1 MSKKRRLLPLLPWII
16 APLLLVWVLRAA
28 PLDEAWA
35 ILQQLSL
42 AELLGL
48 ALLNV
53 LVLLSF
59 SGRWWI
65 ILRSQGHHIPYLRL
79 VGYRLAAFG
88 VTYFTPG
95 PQFGGEPVQVYLP
108 EKRDGVPRSTAVAA
122 VTLDKTLELLVN
134 FAFLAGGVALIVQ
147 RRLLSEDAE
156 RAALAAALILF
167 ALPPLFLLAIWA
179 GGRPMTRT
187 ARAVVWP
194 AQAWKR
200 WRPGPD
206 RAVAGPDRITRLL
219 GGVES
224 SERQVRAFCRQHPA
238 ALVAAMGV
246 TLLSWLGMI
255 AEYWL
260 ALWALGIVLSP
271 VDAIIALTAARIAF
285 LAALP
290 AGLGALEAS
299 QVLALGALG
308 ANPAAG
314 LSLSLLIRLR
324 DTALA
329 AAGVWWGLRLA
340 GRAGGL
346 LDASPYAT
354 LEPLPTVSGG
364 TPLASPR
371 PRRRSSIFVL
381 WTRRQLMISRTRWAI
396 LALVIIAALALS
408 ACQPVLTPP
417 QSDQPATE
425 APAVEPTAEP
435 AAEPV
440 VITLAYNRFLQT
452 SFGPGPAPIDV
463 IRDEVAK
470 LYPNIDVRLNLMPDT
485 INGMREALAVWIAS
499 EDPTVDIYGMDM
511 PWVQEFGRAGW
522 AVPLDELAPQ
532 LDENYIA
539 NGLDVFSYEGKRLG
553 VPFWSSVS
561 GTFYRTDL
569 LEAAGFSPPQ
579 TYDELVE
586 IAQAITAENPD
597 LSGFVWAGIKDEQLV
612 MTWAEFLLGFGGQ
625 YFDDAGQCAM
635 NSPEGVEALTFMVN
649 LIDSGVSPREVPAW
663 KAEEARTRFAEGKA
677 VFLRHN
683 HDIVVWLDDPE
694 RSAIAGQWAVM
705 PNPAQPGGQTA
716 GVAGGF
722 AFAVNP
728 YTDNMAEAMQV
739 MEIIAS
745 LPAQKGFAIAW
756 GPVQYYNGLYD
767 DPEVIAANPNAD
779 TIGPL
784 LSSAVPRP
792 PSVRYTELSSILQDE
807 IHAAIT
813 GIKPAEQALDDAC
826 GRIDAL
832 GQ

>member
-1 MSKKRRLLPLLPWII
+1 MLNKRRLLTLLPWLV
-16 APLLLVWVLRAA
+16 APLLLVWVLRAV

-35 ILQQLSL
+35 LLQQISL
-42 AELLGL
+42 AELLAL

-65 ILRSQGHHIPYLRL
+65 ILRSQGHRIPYLRL

-88 VTYFTPG
+88 VSYFTPG
-95 PQFGGEPVQVYLP
+95 PQFGGEPLQVYLP

-134 FAFLAGGVALIVQ
+134 FAFLAGGVALIAQ
-147 RRLLSEDAE
+147 RRLLSADAE
-156 RAALAAALILF
+156 RVALAAALILF

-179 GGRPMTRT
+179 GGRPMTRL
-187 ARAVVWP
+187 AHVAVWP
-194 AQAWKR
+194 VQAWR
-200 WRPGPD
+200 RRVSAPG
-206 RAVAGPDRITRLL
+206 VAAGSGRIERLL

-224 SERQVRAFCRQHPA
+224 SEQQVRTFCRQHPA
-238 ALVAAMGV
+238 ALAAAMGF
-246 TLLSWLGMI
+246 TLLSWLGIM

-271 VDAIIALTAARIAF
+271 VEAIISLTAARIAF

-329 AAGVWWGLRLA
+329 AAGIAWGLRLA
-340 GRAGGL
+340 GRADGL
-346 LDASPYAT
+346 PGAPPYVT
-354 LEPLPTVSGG
+354 LQPLSTASGG
-364 TPLASPR
+364 TSLAPSR
-371 PRRRSSIFVL
+371 SRRGSVTFQL
-381 WTRRQLMISRTRWAI
+381 WTRRQLMISRTKWAL
-396 LALVIIAALALS
+396 LALVIIVALALS

-417 QSDQPATE
+417 QGDQSTTA
-425 APAVEPTAEP
+425 APAAEP

-440 VITLAYNRFLQT
+440 VITLAYNRFLQM

-470 LYPNIDVRLNLMPDT
+470 KYPNIDVRLNLMPDT

-569 LEAAGFSPPQ
+569 LEAAGFQPPQ
-579 TYDELVE
+579 TYDELVA
-586 IAQAITAENPD
+586 IAQAITAQDPE

-625 YFDDAGQCAM
+625 YFDEAGQCAM
-635 NSPEGVEALTFMVN
+635 NSTEGVEALSFMVN
-649 LIDSGVSPREVPAW
+649 LIESGVSPREVPAW

-694 RSAIAGQWAVM
+694 RSAIAGKWAVM

-728 YTDNMAEAMQV
+728 YTDTMAEAMQV
-739 MEIIAS
+739 MDVIAS

-807 IHAAIT
+807 IHSAIT
-813 GIKPAEQALDDAC
+813 GIKPADQALNDAC
-826 GRIDAL
+826 QRIDAL

>member
-1 MSKKRRLLPLLPWII
+1 MAKKSRLLPLLPWVI
-16 APLLLVWVLRAA
+16 APLLLVWVLRAV

-35 ILQQLSL
+35 ILQQINL

-65 ILRSQGHHIPYLRL
+65 ILRSQGQRIPYLRL

-147 RRLLSEDAE
+147 RRLLSENAE
-156 RAALAAALILF
+156 RVALVAALTLF

-179 GGRPMTRT
+179 GGRPMTRL
-187 ARAVVWP
+187 ARVVVWP
-194 AQAWKR
+194 VQAWSR
-200 WRPGPD
+200 RSGTLSM
-206 RAVAGPDRITRLL
+206 AAPDRIERLL
-219 GGVES
+219 GGVAA
-224 SERQVRAFCRQHPA
+224 SEAQVRAFCRQQPA
-238 ALVAAMGV
+238 ALAAAMGV

-346 LDASPYAT
+346 PDAPRYAT
-354 LEPLPTVSGG
+354 LESLPTVSGG
-364 TPLASPR
+364 TSLVSPR
-371 PRRRSSIFVL
+371 PSRRTATFKL
-381 WTRRQLMISRTRWAI
+381 WTRRQLMISRTRWAL

-408 ACQPVLTPP
+408 ACQPVLAPP
-417 QSDQPATE
+417 QGDQPSIVEPVA
-425 APAVEPTAEP
+425 EPTAEP

-470 LYPNIDVRLNLMPDT
+470 KYPSIDVRLNLMPDT

-539 NGLDVFSYEGKRLG
+539 NGLDVFSYEGQRLG

-569 LEAAGFSPPQ
+569 LEAAGFQPPQ
-579 TYDELVE
+579 TYDELLE
-586 IAQAITAENPD
+586 IAQAITAQDPE
-597 LSGFVWAGIKDEQLV
+597 LSGFVWAGIKDEGLV
-612 MTWAEFLLGFGGQ
+612 MTWSEFLLGFGGQ
-625 YFDDAGQCAM
+625 YFDEAGQCAM
-635 NSPEGVEALTFMVN
+635 NSPQGVEALSFMVN
-649 LIDSGVSPREVPAW
+649 LLESGISPREVPAW

-694 RSAIAGQWAVM
+694 RSAIAGKWAVM

-739 MEIIAS
+739 MEVIAS

-813 GIKPAEQALDDAC
+813 GIKPAEQALNDAC

-832 GQ
+832 EQ

>member
-1 MSKKRRLLPLLPWII
+1 MSNKRRLLPLLPWII
-16 APLLLVWVLRAA
+16 APLLLVWVLRAV

-42 AELLGL
+42 IELLGL

-65 ILRSQGHHIPYLRL
+65 ILRSQGHRIPYLRL

-156 RAALAAALILF
+156 RVALAAALILF

-206 RAVAGPDRITRLL
+206 RITRLL

-224 SERQVRAFCRQHPA
+224 SERQVRSFCRQHPA
-238 ALVAAMGV
+238 ALAAAMGV

-299 QVLALGALG
+299 QVLVLGALG
-308 ANPAAG
+308 VNPAAG

-346 LDASPYAT
+346 PDAPPYAT
-354 LEPLPTVSGG
+354 LEPIPTVSGG
-364 TPLASPR
+364 TPLASSR

-417 QSDQPATE
+417 QGDQPSTE

-539 NGLDVFSYEGKRLG
+539 NGLDVFSYEGQRLG

-569 LEAAGFSPPQ
+569 LEAAGFQPPQ

-586 IAQAITAENPD
+586 MAQAITAQDPE
-597 LSGFVWAGIKDEQLV
+597 LSGFVWAGIKDEGLV
-612 MTWAEFLLGFGGQ
+612 MTWSEFLLGFGGS
-625 YFDDAGQCAM
+625 YFDEAGQCAM
-635 NSPEGVEALTFMVN
+635 NSPQGVEALSFMVN
-649 LIDSGVSPREVPAW
+649 LLESGVSPREVPAW
-663 KAEEARTRFAEGKA
+663 KGEEARTRFAEGKA

-694 RSAIAGQWAVM
+694 RSAIAGKWAVM

-728 YTDNMAEAMQV
+728 YTDNMVEAMQV
-739 MEIIAS
+739 MEVIAS

-767 DPEVIAANPNAD
+767 DPEVAAANPNAD

-784 LSSAVPRP
+784 LTSAVPRP

-813 GIKPAEQALDDAC
+813 GIKPAEQALNDAC
-826 GRIDAL
+826 QRIDAL

>member
-1 MSKKRRLLPLLPWII
+1 MSNKRRLLPLLPWII
-16 APLLLVWVLRAA
+16 APLLLVWVLRAV

-35 ILQQLSL
+35 ILQQISL
-42 AELLGL
+42 PELLGL

-65 ILRSQGHHIPYLRL
+65 ILRSQGHRIPYLRL

-122 VTLDKTLELLVN
+122 VTLDKTLELLAN
-134 FAFLAGGVALIVQ
+134 FAFLAGGVALMVQ
-147 RRLLSEDAE
+147 RRLLSDDAE
-156 RAALAAALILF
+156 RVALAAALILF
-167 ALPPLFLLAIWA
+167 VLPPLFLLAIWA

-238 ALVAAMGV
+238 ALAAAMAV

-260 ALWALGIVLSP
+260 ALWALGIPLSP
-271 VDAIIALTAARIAF
+271 AQVIVALTAARIAF
-285 LAALP
+285 LIALP

-299 QVLALGALG
+299 QVLVFGAMG
-308 ANPAAG
+308 INPAAG

-329 AAGVWWGLRLA
+329 ALGVWWGLRLA
-340 GRAGGL
+340 RPAHGL
-346 LDASPYAT
+346 PSLPTYAT
-354 LEPLPTVSGG
+354 VPAHRATTGG
-364 TPLASPR
+364 NTPALSR
-371 PRRRSSIFVL
+371 LRRNFSAYFS
-381 WTRRQLMISRTRWAI
+381 WTRRQLMITKTQW
-396 LALVIIAALALS
+396 ALVALVVITALVLS
-408 ACQPVLTPP
+408 ACQPVLAPP
-417 QSDQPATE
+417 QSGSTSDAT
-425 APAVEPTAEP
+425 PT
-435 AAEPV
+435 AEPV

-463 IRDEVAK
+463 IRAEVAK
-470 LYPNIDVRLNLMPDT
+470 QYPNIDVRLNLMPDT

-522 AVPLDELAPQ
+522 AVPLDELASQ
-532 LDENYIA
+532 LEENYIA
-539 NGLDVFSYEGKRLG
+539 NGLDVFSYEGQRLG

-569 LEAAGFSPPQ
+569 LEAAGFAPPQ

-586 IAQAITAENPD
+586 IAQAITAQDPE
-597 LSGFVWAGIKDEQLV
+597 LSGFVWAGVKDEQLV
-612 MTWAEFLLGFGGQ
+612 MTWSEFLLGFGGR

-635 NSPEGVEALTFMVN
+635 NSPEGVEALSFMVN
-649 LIDSGVSPREVPAW
+649 LIESGVSPREVPAW

-694 RSAIAGQWAVM
+694 RSAVAGKWAVM

-728 YTDNMAEAMQV
+728 YSDNKTEALQV
-739 MEIIAS
+739 MEIIAG

-767 DPEVIAANPNAD
+767 DPEVAAANPNAD

-784 LSSAVPRP
+784 LTSAVPRP

-807 IHAAIT
+807 IHSAIT
-813 GIKPAEQALDDAC
+813 GIKPAEQALNDAC
-826 GRIDAL
+826 QRIDGL
-832 GQ
+832 EQ

>member
-1 MSKKRRLLPLLPWII
+1 MSNKRRLLPLLPWII
-16 APLLLVWVLRAA
+16 APLLLVWVLRAV
-28 PLDEAWA
+28 PLQEAWA
-35 ILQQLSL
+35 LLQQISL
-42 AELLGL
+42 AELLAL

-65 ILRSQGHHIPYLRL
+65 ILRSQGHRIPYLRL
-79 VGYRLAAFG
+79 VGYRLTAFG

-108 EKRDGVPRSTAVAA
+108 EKHDGVPRSSAVAA
-122 VTLDKTLELLVN
+122 VALDKSLELTIN
-134 FAFLAGGVALIVQ
+134 FAFLAGGVALMVQ
-147 RRLLSEDAE
+147 RRLLPAETDKAALAVALILLALPPLLLLAIWLGGQPLTRLAHAAAWPLQAAQRWGNTRVSAAAPSRIAPALGGVEASERQVQDFC
-156 RAALAAALILF
+156 RSHPIALAAAM
-167 ALPPLFLLAIWA
+167 A
-179 GGRPMTRT
+179 
-187 ARAVVWP
+187 
-194 AQAWKR
+194 
-200 WRPGPD
+200 
-206 RAVAGPDRITRLL
+206 
-219 GGVES
+219 
-224 SERQVRAFCRQHPA
+224 
-238 ALVAAMGV
+238 V
-246 TLLSWLGMI
+246 TLLSWLGII

-260 ALWALGIVLSP
+260 ALAVLGIRLAP
-271 VDAIIALTAARIAF
+271 ADAIVALTAARIAF

-308 ANPAAG
+308 VNPAAG

-340 GRAGGL
+340 GRSGDL
-346 LDASPYAT
+346 LRTPTDAIVKRIPTAT
-354 LEPLPTVSGG
+354 GG
-364 TPLASPR
+364 TLSASSC
-371 PRRRSSIFVL
+371 PRRRSFSFMSK
-381 WTRRQLMISRTRWAI
+381 TRRQLMVSRMRWAL
-396 LALVIIAALALS
+396 LALVLMAALALS

-417 QSDQPATE
+417 QSGQPSSE
-425 APAVEPTAEP
+425 APAAEP

-463 IRDEVAK
+463 IREEVAK
-470 LYPNIDVRLNLMPDT
+470 KYPNIDVRLNLMPDT

-499 EDPTVDIYGMDM
+499 EDPTVDIYGMDA
-511 PWVQEFGRAGW
+511 PWAQEFGRAGW
-522 AVPLDELAPQ
+522 AVPLNDLLPELEQ
-532 LDENYIA
+532 NFVTT
-539 NGLDVFSYEGKRLG
+539 GLDIFSYEGQRLG

-569 LEAAGFSPPQ
+569 LEAAGFNPPQ

-586 IAQAITAENPD
+586 IAQAITAEDPE
-597 LSGFVWAGIKDEQLV
+597 LSGFVWAGVKDEGLV
-612 MTWAEFLLGFGGQ
+612 MTWSEMLLGFGGR

-635 NSPEGVEALTFMVN
+635 NSQAGIDALTFMVN

-694 RSAIAGQWAVM
+694 RSAVAGKWAVM
-705 PNPAQPGGQTA
+705 PNPAQPGGQ
-716 GVAGGF
+716 VADATGGF
-722 AFAVNP
+722 AFAINP
-728 YTDNMAEAMQV
+728 YSDTPEEAQQV
-739 MEIIAS
+739 LEVIAS
-745 LPAQKGFAIAW
+745 EPVQKGFAIAW
-756 GPVQYYNGLYD
+756 GPVQYYKGVLE
-767 DPEVIAANPNAD
+767 DPEVQAANPNAD

-813 GIKPAEQALDDAC
+813 GIKPAEQALNDAC

-832 GQ
+832 EQ

>member
-1 MSKKRRLLPLLPWII
+1 MSNKRRLLPLLPWII
-16 APLLLVWVLRAA
+16 APLLLVWVLRAV
-28 PLDEAWA
+28 PLEEAWA
-35 ILQQLSL
+35 ILQQINL
-42 AELLGL
+42 AELLAL

-65 ILRSQGHHIPYLRL
+65 ILRSQGHRIPYLRL

-134 FAFLAGGVALIVQ
+134 FAFLAGGVALIAQ
-147 RRLLSEDAE
+147 RRLLSADAE
-156 RAALAAALILF
+156 RVALAAALILF

-179 GGRPMTRT
+179 GGRPMTRL
-187 ARAVVWP
+187 AQVAVWP
-194 AQAWKR
+194 VQAWR
-200 WRPGPD
+200 R
-206 RAVAGPDRITRLL
+206 RSAGINTTAGSDRIERLL
-219 GGVES
+219 GGVAA
-224 SERQVRAFCRQHPA
+224 SETEVRAFCRQHPA
-238 ALVAAMGV
+238 ALAAAMGV

-260 ALWALGIVLSP
+260 ALWVLGIVLSP
-271 VDAIIALTAARIAF
+271 VEVIVSLTAARIAF
-285 LAALP
+285 LVALP

-314 LSLSLLIRLR
+314 LSLSLLIRMR

-329 AAGVWWGLRLA
+329 AVGIWWGLRLA
-340 GRAGGL
+340 RQAGGL
-346 LDASPYAT
+346 SNAPPYAT
-354 LEPLPTVSGG
+354 LEPIPTVSGG
-364 TPLASPR
+364 TALASSR

-381 WTRRQLMISRTRWAI
+381 WTRRQLMVSRTRWAI

-408 ACQPVLTPP
+408 ACQPVLAPP
-417 QSDQPATE
+417 QGDQPATE
-425 APAVEPTAEP
+425 SPAVEPTAEP

-452 SFGPGPAPIDV
+452 SFGPGPAPIEV

-539 NGLDVFSYEGKRLG
+539 NGLDVFSYEGQRLG

-586 IAQAITAENPD
+586 IAQAITAQDPE
-597 LSGFVWAGIKDEQLV
+597 LSGFVWAGIKDEGLV
-612 MTWAEFLLGFGGQ
+612 MTWSEFLLGFGGQ
-625 YFDDAGQCAM
+625 YFDEAGLCAM
-635 NSPEGVEALTFMVN
+635 NSPQGVEALSFLVN
-649 LIDSGVSPREVPAW
+649 LLESGVSPREVPAW

-694 RSAIAGQWAVM
+694 RSAIAGNWAVM

-739 MEIIAS
+739 MEVIAS

-767 DPEVIAANPNAD
+767 DPEVAAANPNAD

-784 LSSAVPRP
+784 LTSAVPRP

-813 GIKPAEQALDDAC
+813 GIKPAEQALNDAC

-832 GQ
+832 EQ

>member
-1 MSKKRRLLPLLPWII
+1 MLNKRRLLPLLPWII
-16 APLLLVWVLRAA
+16 APLLLVWVLRAV
-28 PLDEAWA
+28 PLEEAWA
-35 ILQQLSL
+35 ILQQISL
-42 AELLGL
+42 IELLAL

-65 ILRSQGHHIPYLRL
+65 ILRSQGHRIPYLRL

-134 FAFLAGGVALIVQ
+134 FAFLAGGVALIAQ
-147 RRLLSEDAE
+147 RRLLSADAE
-156 RAALAAALILF
+156 RVALAAALILF
-167 ALPPLFLLAIWA
+167 AVPPLFLLAIWA
-179 GGRPMTRT
+179 GGRPMTRL
-187 ARAVVWP
+187 AQAAVWP
-194 AQAWKR
+194 VQAWR
-200 WRPGPD
+200 RRSPGI
-206 RAVAGPDRITRLL
+206 RTTAGSDRIERLL
-219 GGVES
+219 GGVAA
-224 SERQVRAFCRQHPA
+224 SETQVRAFCRQHPA
-238 ALVAAMGV
+238 ALAAAMGV

-260 ALWALGIVLSP
+260 ALWVLGIVLSP
-271 VDAIIALTAARIAF
+271 VEVIVSLTAARIAF

-329 AAGVWWGLRLA
+329 AAGVAWGLRLA
-340 GRAGGL
+340 GQSNGL
-346 LDASPYAT
+346 SDAPPYAT
-354 LEPLPTVSGG
+354 LGPLPTASGG
-364 TPLASPR
+364 TSLASSH
-371 PRRRSSIFVL
+371 PRRRSATFTL

-417 QSDQPATE
+417 QGDQPAAE
-425 APAVEPTAEP
+425 APPAEP

-463 IRDEVAK
+463 IRAEVAK
-470 LYPNIDVRLNLMPDT
+470 QYPTIDVRLNLMPDT

-539 NGLDVFSYEGKRLG
+539 NGLDVFSYEGQRLG

-561 GTFYRTDL
+561 GTFYRADL
-569 LEAAGFSPPQ
+569 LEAAGFAPPQ

-586 IAQAITAENPD
+586 IAQAITAQDPE
-597 LSGFVWAGIKDEQLV
+597 LSGFVWAGIKDEGLV
-612 MTWAEFLLGFGGQ
+612 MTWSEFLLGFGGQ
-625 YFDDAGQCAM
+625 YFDENGQCAM
-635 NSPEGVEALTFMVN
+635 NSPQGVEALSFMVN
-649 LIDSGVSPREVPAW
+649 LIDSGVSPREAPAW
-663 KAEEARTRFAEGKA
+663 KADEARTRFAEGKA

-694 RSAIAGQWAVM
+694 RSAIAGKWAVM

-739 MEIIAS
+739 MEVIAS

-784 LSSAVPRP
+784 LTSAVPRP

-813 GIKPAEQALDDAC
+813 GIKPAEQALNDAC
-826 GRIDAL
+826 SRIDGL

>member
-1 MSKKRRLLPLLPWII
+1 
-16 APLLLVWVLRAA
+16 
-28 PLDEAWA
+28 
-35 ILQQLSL
+35 
-42 AELLGL
+42 
-48 ALLNV
+48 
-53 LVLLSF
+53 
-59 SGRWWI
+59 
-65 ILRSQGHHIPYLRL
+65 
-79 VGYRLAAFG
+79 
-88 VTYFTPG
+88 
-95 PQFGGEPVQVYLP
+95 
-108 EKRDGVPRSTAVAA
+108 
-122 VTLDKTLELLVN
+122 
-134 FAFLAGGVALIVQ
+134 
-147 RRLLSEDAE
+147 
-156 RAALAAALILF
+156 
-167 ALPPLFLLAIWA
+167 
-179 GGRPMTRT
+179 
-187 ARAVVWP
+187 
-194 AQAWKR
+194 
-200 WRPGPD
+200 
-206 RAVAGPDRITRLL
+206 
-219 GGVES
+219 
-224 SERQVRAFCRQHPA
+224 
-238 ALVAAMGV
+238 
-246 TLLSWLGMI
+246 
-255 AEYWL
+255 
-260 ALWALGIVLSP
+260 
-271 VDAIIALTAARIAF
+271 
-285 LAALP
+285 
-290 AGLGALEAS
+290 
-299 QVLALGALG
+299 
-308 ANPAAG
+308 
-314 LSLSLLIRLR
+314 
-324 DTALA
+324 
-329 AAGVWWGLRLA
+329 
-340 GRAGGL
+340 
-346 LDASPYAT
+346 
-354 LEPLPTVSGG
+354 
-364 TPLASPR
+364 
-371 PRRRSSIFVL
+371 
-381 WTRRQLMISRTRWAI
+381 MISRTRWAI

-408 ACQPVLTPP
+408 ACQPVLAPP
-417 QSDQPATE
+417 QGDQPSTE
-425 APAVEPTAEP
+425 APAVEPTAEPAAEP

-532 LDENYIA
+532 LEENYIA
-539 NGLDVFSYEGKRLG
+539 NGLDVFSYEGQRLG

-569 LEAAGFSPPQ
+569 LEAAGFAPPQ

-586 IAQAITAENPD
+586 IAQAITAENPE

-612 MTWAEFLLGFGGQ
+612 MTWSEFLLGFGGQ
-625 YFDDAGQCAM
+625 YFDEAGQCAM
-635 NSPEGVEALTFMVN
+635 NSPQGVEALSFMVN
-649 LIDSGVSPREVPAW
+649 LLESGVSPREVPAW
-663 KAEEARTRFAEGKA
+663 KAEEARTRFSEGNA

-694 RSAIAGQWAVM
+694 RSAVAGKWAVM

-728 YTDNMAEAMQV
+728 YSDNSVEALQV
-739 MEIIAS
+739 MEVIAS

-807 IHAAIT
+807 IHSAIT
-813 GIKPAEQALDDAC
+813 GIKPAEQALNDAC

>member
-1 MSKKRRLLPLLPWII
+1 MSNKRRLLTLLPWVI
-16 APLLLVWVLRAA
+16 APLLLVWVLRAV
-28 PLDEAWA
+28 PLEEALA
-35 ILQQLSL
+35 TLRQLSL
-42 AELLGL
+42 VELIGL
-48 ALLNV
+48 MLLNV
-53 LVLLSF
+53 LVLLTF

-79 VGYRLAAFG
+79 AGYRLAAFG

-134 FAFLAGGVALIVQ
+134 FAFLAGGVALMAQ
-147 RRLLSEDAE
+147 KRLLSGDAE
-156 RAALAAALILF
+156 RVALAAALLLF

-179 GGRPMTRT
+179 GGQPMTRLVS
-187 ARAVVWP
+187 AVVWP
-194 AQAWKR
+194 VQTWQR
-200 WRPGPD
+200 R
-206 RAVAGPDRITRLL
+206 RAGSESAPAAADRITRLL
-219 GGVES
+219 GGVED

-238 ALVAAMGV
+238 ALAAAMGI

-260 ALWALGIVLSP
+260 ALAALGIFVTP
-271 VDAIIALTAARIAF
+271 VEAIVALTAARIAF

-299 QVLALGALG
+299 QVLVLGAMG
-308 ANPAAG
+308 INPAAG

-329 AAGVWWGLRLA
+329 ATGVWWGLRQA
-340 GRAGGL
+340 RPTHGL
-346 LDASPYAT
+346 PS
-354 LEPLPTVSGG
+354 LPTYVTVPAYSVTPSGNN
-364 TPLASPR
+364 L
-371 PRRRSSIFVL
+371 RRARLRRNLSTFMF
-381 WTRRQLMISRTRWAI
+381 WTRRQLMITKTKW
-396 LALVIIAALALS
+396 ALVALVVIAALALS
-408 ACQPVLTPP
+408 ACQPVLSPP
-417 QSDQPATE
+417 QSSPAPDE
-425 APAVEPTAEP
+425 APAAK
-435 AAEPV
+435 PV

-470 LYPNIDVRLNLMPDT
+470 QYPNIDVRLNLMPDT
-485 INGMREALAVWIAS
+485 INGMREALAIWIAS

-522 AVPLDELAPQ
+522 AVPLNDLVPGLE
-532 LDENYIA
+532 ENYIA
-539 NGLDVFSYEGKRLG
+539 NGLDVFSYDGQRLG

-569 LEAAGFSPPQ
+569 LEAAGFNPPQ

-586 IAQAITAENPD
+586 IAQAITAQDPE
-597 LSGFVWAGIKDEQLV
+597 LSGFVWAGIKDEGLV
-612 MTWAEFLLGFGGQ
+612 MTWSEFLLGFGGR

-635 NSPEGVEALTFMVN
+635 NAPQGVEALNFMVN

-663 KAEEARTRFAEGKA
+663 KGEEARTRFAEGKA

-694 RSAIAGQWAVM
+694 RSAVAGNWAVM
-705 PNPAQPGGQTA
+705 PNPAQPGGQTV

-728 YTDNMAEAMQV
+728 FTDNRTEALQV
-739 MEIIAS
+739 MEIIAG

-756 GPVQYYNGLYD
+756 GPVQYYEGLYD
-767 DPEVIAANPNAD
+767 DPEVAAANPNAD

-784 LSSAVPRP
+784 LTSAVPRP
-792 PSVRYTELSSILQDE
+792 PSTRYTELSSILQDE
-807 IHAAIT
+807 IHSAIT
-813 GIKPAEQALDDAC
+813 GIKPAEQALNDAC
-826 GRIDAL
+826 QRIDAL